1 MAKENPL
8 LKEAQ
13 EKGLVDDRNLFFA
26 SDVSASNGNSGRT
39 WAFLNGTKL
48 YLYELIFPAGLGA
61 EIEVLELKDAKLLKA
76 SSFVLA
82 PKAELSCGGIS
93 YSFRNFSTPKQFVAA
108 LQEICGK

>member
-8 LKEAQ
+8 LKEAR
-13 EKGLVDDRNLFFA
+13 EKGLVDQRDLYFA
-26 SDVSASNGNSGRT
+26 SDVSASNGNSGRA

-48 YLYELIFPAGLGA
+48 YLYELIFPAGLGR
-61 EIEVLELKDAKLLKA
+61 EIEALDLSDAKLLKA

-82 PKAELSCGGIS
+82 PKVELSCGGTS
-93 YSFRNFSTPKQFVAA
+93 YSFKNFSTPKQFVSA